1 MRSYP
6 SSLLTL
12 ALAASALF
20 SITASYAQQTPT
32 PVPATVAPMPVPAT
46 VAPVAV
52 EALPTTPDLA
62 IPAPPG
68 AKLRVEM
75 DARSEDLLGMIK
87 AFLTGIGETGTP
99 PAKTPGQPVPPP
111 NPIADALQAG
121 KLAEV
126 LKDVNH
132 VRFVVWEL
140 PAPPLPTAPVLPSPL
155 GMPAKPQA
163 KPTKLVPVGLPV
175 VPDAMVHTPET
186 PKFDSNA
193 FYEDAF
199 SREGAHR
206 ILFTDA
212 DEYKLVMVG
221 FPDKRGFAFAVS
233 GGGYVGVSRT
243 DGYPNLEVLSAFIS
257 QMTAAV
263 LHSQTVKKL
272 MDAGINAGIGAVN
285 PGDTH
290 GPSTDDKK

>member
-1 MRSYP
+1 M
-6 SSLLTL
+6 
-12 ALAASALF
+12 
-20 SITASYAQQTPT
+20 
-32 PVPATVAPMPVPAT
+32 VP
-46 VAPVAV
+46 
-52 EALPTTPDLA
+52 
-62 IPAPPG
+62 
-68 AKLRVEM
+68 
-75 DARSEDLLGMIK
+75 
-87 AFLTGIGETGTP
+87 
-99 PAKTPGQPVPPP
+99 
-111 NPIADALQAG
+111 
-121 KLAEV
+121 
-126 LKDVNH
+126 
-132 VRFVVWEL
+132 
-140 PAPPLPTAPVLPSPL
+140 
-155 GMPAKPQA
+155 
-163 KPTKLVPVGLPV
+163 
-175 VPDAMVHTPET
+175 TPET

-272 MDAGINAGIGAVN
+272 MDAGVNAGVGAIN

-290 GPSTDDKK
+290 VPSTDDKK

>member
-12 ALAASALF
+12 ALTAGTLF
-20 SITASYAQQTPT
+20 SVTAAYAQQPPAPTPT
-32 PVPATVAPMPVPAT
+32 MAAAAPAMP
-46 VAPVAV
+46 
-52 EALPTTPDLA
+52 EAAALT

-75 DARSEDLLGMIK
+75 DARSEDLLGMVK

-99 PAKTPGQPVPPP
+99 LVKTPGEPVPPP

-126 LKDVNH
+126 LKDMNH

-140 PAPPLPTAPVLPSPL
+140 PQPTLPTTPAPAAPL

-163 KPTKLVPVGLPV
+163 KPAKLVPVGLPAL
-175 VPDAMVHTPET
+175 PDAIVSATGT

-221 FPDKRGFAFAVS
+221 FPDKHGFAFAVS

-263 LHSQTVKKL
+263 LHSQTMKKL
-272 MDAGINAGIGAVN
+272 MDAGVNAGLGAMN
-285 PGDTH
+285 PGDPH
-290 GPSTDDKK
+290 GAGGDDKK

>member
-12 ALAASALF
+12 ALTAGALF
-20 SITASYAQQTPT
+20 SVTTAYAQQPPIPT
-32 PVPATVAPMPVPAT
+32 PAVPAAAPAMPEAT
-46 VAPVAV
+46 
-52 EALPTTPDLA
+52 ALT
-62 IPAPPG
+62 IPSPPG

-87 AFLTGIGETGTP
+87 AFLTGIGETGTSP
-99 PAKTPGQPVPPP
+99 IKTPGQPVPPP

-140 PAPPLPTAPVLPSPL
+140 PPPTLPTTLPPPAAPQ

-163 KPTKLVPVGLPV
+163 KPAALVPVGLPAL
-175 VPDAMVHTPET
+175 PDAIVPATET

-199 SREGAHR
+199 SREGGHR

-221 FPDKRGFAFAVS
+221 FPDKHGFAFAVS

-257 QMTAAV
+257 QMTSAV
-263 LHSQTVKKL
+263 LHSQTMKKL
-272 MDAGINAGIGAVN
+272 MDAGVNAGVGAMN
-285 PGDTH
+285 PGDAH
-290 GPSTDDKK
+290 GPSTDNKK